1 MKAQYFKTILLS
13 TIILAAGSF
22 LKAQTLREENQKDFN
37 TQSTSSLKLEN
48 QFGNVT
54 VTDWDQN
61 KVSVVYIVEVTATP
75 ESKAKKLMEEI
86 QIEFKEEGGL
96 ISIKTKIGK
105 DGSLNLKTDRGEK
118 QSFKIDY
125 FVKCPRNIP
134 VELSNH
140 FGDVSVSTLT
150 GKVDL
155 DVQFGSLNAVA
166 LKGTNNIKLQFG
178 QATLGDLGKTVL
190 SVQHS
195 DLAKIQSVESL
206 NIEASFSTLN
216 FGKVGVF
223 DGEITSGST
232 SIDQLTGSMTLE
244 ASMGSI
250 EVKNVAAGF
259 STIEIKQDMGDIE
272 LQIDPK
278 AGYKLDAKASMGSI
292 DVPKGFKS
300 EESSKETIPG
310 LENAKVK
317 GVVGNGS
324 GSINIKMNMGSL
336 KIS

>member
-1 MKAQYFKTILLS
+1 
-13 TIILAAGSF
+13 
-22 LKAQTLREENQKDFN
+22 
-37 TQSTSSLKLEN
+37 LEN

-272 LQIDPK
+272 LQI
-278 AGYKLDAKASMGSI
+278 GC
-292 DVPKGFKS
+292 KS
-300 EESSKETIPG
+300 F
-310 LENAKVK
+310 N
-317 GVVGNGS
+317 GVH
-324 GSINIKMNMGSL
+324 
-336 KIS
+336 